1 MYCVVVVLIA
11 LNTADVNR
19 SLFGRRFAGSFV
31 NIPLQHTAQ
40 CALPDS
46 PPPVCAVILKPQ

>member
-46 PPPVCAVILKPQ
+46 PPVCAVILKPQ